1 MTENLGPK
9 QTFTLPPGQH
19 EYPFKFKLPFN
30 NSCYNNRSPLPQV
43 SMTGAGLEFARPASH
58 HVKKTL
64 PPTLSGFPGE
74 AEIRYFIKV
83 TVTRHSFF
91 KENARGYTPFNFIP
105 IEAPR
110 KPPTGAEVF
119 ARQKHAF
126 ESFADG
132 VPAKAK
138 MKGLLGGK
146 SSAPPS
152 PVDSGGP
159 FVSVD
164 ARLPEPSIL
173 TCNSDLPLRLLV
185 KKLNNFTDPILL
197 DSLQVSLIGN
207 TMIRAHEVFRK
218 ESRSLIIMSKS
229 NMNMPIGSSSDPME
243 TETAIDESLW
253 KGIALPNSLAPSFET
268 CNLSR
273 SYQLDIRVGLKYGGN
288 TASGSKVRKGKIPRI
303 VR

>member
-1 MTENLGPK
+1 
-9 QTFTLPPGQH
+9 
-19 EYPFKFKLPFN
+19 
-30 NSCYNNRSPLPQV
+30 
-43 SMTGAGLEFARPASH
+43 MTGAGLEFARPASH